1 MKKLLVLVLI
11 LMMVFCTV
19 AMAETKGK
27 VAGVVFQEDQFMQL
41 LEMGYED
48 AAKAAG
54 YDFYPANTNND
65 AATEFEYLNTY
76 VDQGFKGVA
85 ISPISEEA
93 SIAPLTAA
101 ANAGVKICLSNS
113 NLGSADWMIACYT
126 SDNYN
131 IGNTTG
137 KACAE
142 YIKANYPEDQT
153 VYIGMLQYMT
163 LLPEQSSQRSTGFKD
178 AIADLPNVEIVD
190 DQDAWLQDAAITTA
204 SDMLTAHP
212 EINILWAANDGGTIG
227 ATMAVKNAGLAG
239 KVVTFGTDAGEQTC
253 DLILSDDNILQ
264 AVTGQD
270 PYNIG
275 ILTMNALIDVIEGKD
290 FDQMGETIIV
300 PGVLLTR
307 EDQEE
312 VATFKANLLEM
323 IGG

>member
-1 MKKLLVLVLI
+1 MKKVLALVLVLVVV
-11 LMMVFCTV
+11 LCS
-19 AMAETKGK
+19 AALADGKGK

-41 LEMGYED
+41 LEMGYKD
-48 AAKAAG
+48 AAEAAG

-65 AATEFEYLNTY
+65 AATEFEFLNTY
-76 VDQGFKGVA
+76 VDQGFKGIA

-101 ANAGVKICLSNS
+101 NAGIKISLSNS
-113 NLGSADWMIACYT
+113 NLGSADWMIACFT

-131 IGNTTG
+131 IGNSTG

-142 YIKANYPEDQT
+142 YIKENFAEDET
-153 VYIGMLQYMT
+153 VYIGLLQYMT
-163 LLPEQSSQRSTGFKD
+163 LLPEQSSQRSNGFKD
-178 AIADLPNVEIVD
+178 AIADLANVQIVD

-253 DLILSDDNILQ
+253 DLIFSEDNILQ

-275 ILTMNALIDVIEGKD
+275 IMTMNALITEIEGGTYE
-290 FDQMGETIIV
+290 QHGETVIV

-307 EDQEE
+307 ANLDE
-312 VATFKANLLEM
+312 VAQFKADLLAM
-323 IGG
+323 IG

>member
-1 MKKLLVLVLI
+1 MKKVFALVLVL
-11 LMMVFCTV
+11 MMLLGIS
-19 AMAETKGK
+19 AMAESKGK

-41 LEMGYED
+41 LGMGYE
-48 AAKAAG
+48 AAATAAG

-65 AATEFEYLNTY
+65 AATEFEFLNTY
-76 VDQGFKGVA
+76 VDQGFLGVA

-101 ANAGVKICLSNS
+101 SNAGVKISLSNS

-142 YIKANYPEDQT
+142 YIKANFAEDET
-153 VYIGMLQYMT
+153 VQIGLLQYMT
-163 LLPEQSSQRSTGFKD
+163 LLPEQSSQRSNGFKD
-178 AIADLPNVEIVD
+178 ALAELPNVEIVAD
-190 DQDAWLQDAAITTA
+190 EDAWLQDNAITVA
-204 SDMLTAHP
+204 SDILTAHP
-212 EINILWAANDGGTIG
+212 EIDILWGANDGGTIG

-253 DLILSDDNILQ
+253 DLILSDDGILQ

-275 ILTMNALIDVIEGKD
+275 VLTMEALITVIEGNE

-307 EDQEE
+307 ENQEE
-312 VATFKANLLEM
+312 VAQFKANLLEM
-323 IGG
+323 IG

>member
-1 MKKLLVLVLI
+1 MKKILALVLVLM
-11 LMMVFCTV
+11 LLLGAS
-19 AMAETKGK
+19 AMAAGK

-41 LEMGYED
+41 LQMGYRD
-48 AAKAAG
+48 AAEAKG
-54 YDFYPANTNND
+54 YEFFPANTNND
-65 AATEFEYLNTY
+65 AATEFEFLNTY
-76 VDQGFKGVA
+76 VDQGFLGVA

-101 ANAGVKICLSNS
+101 SNAGVKISLSNS

-142 YIKANYPEDQT
+142 YIKANFAADET
-153 VYIGMLQYMT
+153 VQIGMLQYMT
-163 LLPEQSSQRSTGFKD
+163 LLPEQSSQRSQGFKD
-178 AIADLPNVEIVD
+178 ALAELTNVEIVAD
-190 DQDAWLQDAAITTA
+190 EDAWLQDAAITVA
-204 SDMLTAHP
+204 SDILTAHP
-212 EINILWAANDGGTIG
+212 EIDILWGANDGGTIG

-253 DLILSDDNILQ
+253 DLILSEDNILQ

-275 ILTMNALIDVIEGKD
+275 ILTMEALITVIEGGE
-290 FDQMGETIIV
+290 FEQMGETIIV
-300 PGVLLTR
+300 PGVLLSR
-307 EDQEE
+307 VNQEE
-312 VATFKANLLEM
+312 VAQFKADLLEM
-323 IGG
+323 IG

>member
-1 MKKLLVLVLI
+1 MKRVLTLVLVVL
-11 LMMVFCTV
+11 LALTTV
-19 AMAETKGK
+19 AFAESKGK

-41 LEMGYED
+41 LQMGYRD
-48 AAKAAG
+48 AAEAAG

-65 AATEFEYLNTY
+65 AATEFEFINTY
-76 VDQGFKGVA
+76 VDQGFKGIA

-101 ANAGVKICLSNS
+101 SAAGLKICLSNS

-131 IGNTTG
+131 IGFTTG
-137 KACAE
+137 TYCAQF
-142 YIKANYPEDQT
+142 IKENYAEDET
-153 VYIGMLQYMT
+153 VNIGLLQYMT
-163 LLPEQSSQRSTGFKD
+163 LLPEQSSQRSNGFKD
-178 AIADLPNVEIVD
+178 AIADLKNVVIVD

-227 ATMAVKNAGLAG
+227 ATMAIKNAGLAG
-239 KVVTFGTDAGEQTC
+239 KVFCFGTDAGEQTC
-253 DLILSDDNILQ
+253 DLILSEDNILQ

-275 ILTMNALIDVIEGKD
+275 TMTMNALITVIEGQD
-290 FDQMGETIIV
+290 FAEMGQTVIV
-300 PGVLLTR
+300 PGVLLTHS
-307 EDQEE
+307 DLEE
-312 VATFKANLLEM
+312 VAAFKENLLAM
-323 IGG
+323 MG